1 LVAALLRYVLYGS
14 VVDNREAQRLGEL
27 TEEQIRALPT
37 VAFGQRTRQND
48 LPSYSLFQVE
58 HFRWFGLEVKEMS
71 SDKDLAGATR
81 GALRLAPSCSEVE
94 EQKAKLPRQYV
105 NFTFYNARPEWRLL
119 SQTDKQRCQQEFIAT
134 LDQFRK
140 SLLIHSY
147 STVGLR
153 TNVDFMIWRIGYDLE
168 PIQEMTARLNK
179 TEMAKYIE
187 PTQSFLS
194 MTKRSM
200 YIDKDNPEHVEDRLH
215 IIPGKSQYLFVYPFV
230 KTREWYVRSAEQRQE
245 MMDEHIRIGSKYRSV
260 KLHTTYSFGLDDQ
273 EFVVAFETDYPAD
286 FLDLVQELRETKA
299 SSYTLRDTPMFTCR
313 QRTIS
318 ECLDALG

>member
-1 LVAALLRYVLYGS
+1 MG
-14 VVDNREAQRLGEL
+14 
-27 TEEQIRALPT
+27 T
-37 VAFGQRTRQND
+37 
-48 LPSYSLFQVE
+48 
-58 HFRWFGLEVKEMS
+58 
-71 SDKDLAGATR
+71 DKDPGNSAR
-81 GALRLAPSCSEVE
+81 GSSLRLAPTCSELEVE
-94 EQKAKLPRQYV
+94 KAKLPRQFV
-105 NFTFYNARPEWRLL
+105 NFTFYKARPEWRLL
-119 SQTDKQRCQQEFIAT
+119 SGADKQRCREEFSNT
-134 LDQFRK
+134 VDEFRS

-153 TNVDFMIWRIGYDLE
+153 TNVDFMIWRIGYELE

-187 PTQSFLS
+187 ATQSFLS

-200 YIDKDNPEHVEDRLH
+200 YIDKDNPQHVEDRLH
-215 IIPGKSQYLFVYPFV
+215 IVPGKSKYLFVYPFV
-230 KTREWYVRSAEQRQE
+230 KTREWYAKPSDARQE

-313 QRTIS
+313 QRTLA
-318 ECLDALG
+318 ECLEALG

>member
-1 LVAALLRYVLYGS
+1 
-14 VVDNREAQRLGEL
+14 
-27 TEEQIRALPT
+27 
-37 VAFGQRTRQND
+37 
-48 LPSYSLFQVE
+48 
-58 HFRWFGLEVKEMS
+58 MS
-71 SDKDLAGATR
+71 SDKEQVSNNR
-81 GALRLAPSCSEVE
+81 GALRLATNCSEE
-94 EQKAKLPRQYV
+94 DEQKAKLPRQFV
-105 NFTFYNARPEWRLL
+105 NFTFYRARPEWRLL
-119 SQTDKQRCQQEFIAT
+119 SNEDKQRCRDAFIKT
-134 LDQFRK
+134 VDQYRRC
-140 SLLIHSY
+140 LLMHSY
-147 STVGLR
+147 STIGLR
-153 TNVDFMIWRIGYDLE
+153 TNVDFMIWRIGYELE
-168 PIQEMTARLNK
+168 PIQEMTASLNK

-200 YIDKDNPEHVEDRLH
+200 YIDKDNPEHAEDRLH

-230 KTREWYVRSAEQRQE
+230 KTREWYSRPPEMRQE

-313 QRTIS
+313 QRTLS
-318 ECLDALG
+318 ECLEALG